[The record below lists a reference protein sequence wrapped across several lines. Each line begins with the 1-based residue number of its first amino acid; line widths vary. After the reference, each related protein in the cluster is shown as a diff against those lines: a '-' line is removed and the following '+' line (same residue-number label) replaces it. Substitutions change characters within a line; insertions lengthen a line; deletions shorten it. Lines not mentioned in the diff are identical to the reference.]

1 MKFGAVISAVALSAL
16 LGASPVSASVVDLH
30 TLSGGDTFWGNGHSN
45 SSLSSSSTTTDTY
58 DFKLSST
65 TGFSSLTVLDGF
77 LGFSGVTLE
86 LFNGFGAS
94 ATQIASVT
102 FPSLGTGDPLVLG
115 ATDLTNGKYKLEVID
130 TLPPAT
136 EEKIGHHSV
145 TFPSTGGYVL
155 DFDVH
160 SVSLIDLPPAGSVSA
175 VPEPSTWVLMIAGF
189 LGLGFMA
196 YRKKATLGLA

>member
-16 LGASPVSASVVDLH
+16 LVGASPVSASVVDLH
-30 TLSGGDTFWGNGHSN
+30 TLTDGDTFWGNGHSN

-77 LGFSGVTLE
+77 LGFSSVALE
-86 LFNGFGAS
+86 LFSVSGSS
-94 ATQIASVT
+94 ATEL
-102 FPSLGTGDPLVLG
+102 FPSVAGSDPLILSDS
-115 ATDLTNGKYKLEVID
+115 DLSNGRYELKVID
-130 TLPPAT
+130 ILPSAT
-136 EEKIGHHSV
+136 EEKIGRHWV

-160 SVSLIDLPPAGSVSA
+160 NALLVDPPSPTSA
-175 VPEPSTWVLMIAGF
+175 VPEPSTWAMMM
-189 LGLGFMA
+189 LGFC
-196 YRKKATLGLA
+196 GLAFLAHRRRAVAKALVRPA